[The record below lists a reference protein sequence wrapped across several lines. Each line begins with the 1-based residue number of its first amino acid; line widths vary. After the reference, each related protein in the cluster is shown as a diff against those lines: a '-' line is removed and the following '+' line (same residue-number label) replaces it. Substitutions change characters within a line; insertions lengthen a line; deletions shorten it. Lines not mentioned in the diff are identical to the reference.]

1 MKEKTINYELEF
13 HYKDDT
19 QDPIYLTHTF
29 PGMDKELHD
38 FIKSEFTD
46 NIDTD
51 FEKVVIYD
59 KSNNVIDIQHLD

>member
-1 MKEKTINYELEF
+1 MNYNYELEF

-46 NIDTD
+46 NRNPDVSY
-51 FEKVVIYD
+51 FKW
-59 KSNNVIDIQHLD
+59 Q

>member
-1 MKEKTINYELEF
+1 MYVSNN
-13 HYKDDT
+13 
-19 QDPIYLTHTF
+19 F
-29 PGMDKELHD
+29 PGMDKELYD

-59 KSNNVIDIQHLD
+59 KSNKVIDIQYLD